1 MKKTKPFILDAVVVS
16 APILLLV
23 VLLGDVEKQ
32 CNGRLWGSVAMI
44 YWIVAATLNLILA
57 IIRRIR
63 KNSRPSFAFCCGS
76 FLNLAVFFLL
86 LCNLLAPFFSVLF
99 KS

>member
-23 VLLGDVEKQ
+23 VFFGDVEKQ
-32 CNGRLWGSVAMI
+32 FNGRLWGSVAMI
-44 YWIVAATLNLILA
+44 CWIVAATLILA

-63 KNSRPSFAFCCGS
+63 KNTRPSFAFCCGS

>member
-23 VLLGDVEKQ
+23 VFFGDVEKQ
-32 CNGRLWGSVAMI
+32 FNGRFWGSVAMI

-63 KNSRPSFAFCCGS
+63 KNTRPSFAFCCGS

>member
-23 VLLGDVEKQ
+23 VFFGDVEKQ
-32 CNGRLWGSVAMI
+32 SNGRLWGSVAMI

-63 KNSRPSFAFCCGS
+63 KNTRPSFAFCCGS